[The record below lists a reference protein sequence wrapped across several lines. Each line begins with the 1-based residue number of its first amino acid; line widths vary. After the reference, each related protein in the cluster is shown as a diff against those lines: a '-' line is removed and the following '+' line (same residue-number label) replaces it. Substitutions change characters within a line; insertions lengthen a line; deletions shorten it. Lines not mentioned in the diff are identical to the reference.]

1 MPSRVSNLEAYV
13 ETLRKQSRI
22 DMYDTNAF
30 ADLRGHIVE
39 FPRHTQSIIK
49 KNAAQIRRFALQAND
64 WERHNFGISY
74 SFFPANHFRK
84 TEHVNEAWW
93 IWRVLLRLCLKG
105 PSSTA
110 NVELAICQ
118 QSFMIFVL
126 NKRLCLWIV
135 FCSCTYSW
143 QWFN

>member
-74 SFFPANHFRK
+74 SFF
-84 TEHVNEAWW
+84 
-93 IWRVLLRLCLKG
+93 LLTISGKLSMLMRPDG
-105 PSSTA
+105 SGG
-110 NVELAICQ
+110 
-118 QSFMIFVL
+118 
-126 NKRLCLWIV
+126 
-135 FCSCTYSW
+135 CSLDCV
-143 QWFN
+143 

>member
-49 KNAAQIRRFALQAND
+49 KTQLKSGVLHCRPTIGNVITSGFHIL
-64 WERHNFGISY
+64 FSLLTISGKL
-74 SFFPANHFRK
+74 SMLMRPD
-84 TEHVNEAWW
+84 
-93 IWRVLLRLCLKG
+93 G
-105 PSSTA
+105 SGG
-110 NVELAICQ
+110 
-118 QSFMIFVL
+118 
-126 NKRLCLWIV
+126 
-135 FCSCTYSW
+135 CSLDCV
-143 QWFN
+143 